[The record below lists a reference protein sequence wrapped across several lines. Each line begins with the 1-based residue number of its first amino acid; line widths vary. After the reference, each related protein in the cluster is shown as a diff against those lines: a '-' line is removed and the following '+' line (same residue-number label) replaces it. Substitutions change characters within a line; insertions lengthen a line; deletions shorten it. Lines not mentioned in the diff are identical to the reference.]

1 MEILDYL
8 GKAELDTFSS
18 ISLEELKQVSLF
30 NRIDTKYIVQ
40 MAEFAGILKEIQSNY
55 RVLQVENKRI
65 HRYES
70 LYFDTP
76 DFKLYH
82 YHHNEKQNRFKVR
95 YRKYVDSGLCYFE
108 IKYKQNNNRTHKERE
123 LRSQMNDLL
132 QPEDIQMIRH
142 DSIRGHSLEKKMMV
156 YFNRVTLANNSL
168 TERITLDTNLQFDN
182 GQQKRKFPN
191 LLICE
196 IKQNKTD
203 YTSPILKA
211 CNRRHYEQIGFSKYS
226 TAIALMERVKSNN
239 FKPSFIKINKLIHE

>member
-1 MEILDYL
+1 MEILDDL
-8 GKAELDTFSS
+8 GKTALDTFAS

-40 MAEFAGILKEIQSNY
+40 MTEFAGILKEIKSNY
-55 RVLQVENKRI
+55 RVLQIENKRK

-82 YHHNEKQNRFKVR
+82 DHHNEKQNRFKVR

-108 IKYKQNNNRTHKERE
+108 IKYKQKNNRTYKERE
-123 LRSQMNDLL
+123 PRSQMNDHL
-132 QPEDIQMIRH
+132 QPEDIHMIRY
-142 DSIRGHSLEKKMMV
+142 DNIGGQSLEKKMMV
-156 YFNRVTLANNSL
+156 SFDRVTLANTSL
-168 TERITLDTNLQFDN
+168 MERITLDTNLQFDN
-182 GQQKRKFPN
+182 GQQVREFPN
-191 LLICE
+191 MVICE